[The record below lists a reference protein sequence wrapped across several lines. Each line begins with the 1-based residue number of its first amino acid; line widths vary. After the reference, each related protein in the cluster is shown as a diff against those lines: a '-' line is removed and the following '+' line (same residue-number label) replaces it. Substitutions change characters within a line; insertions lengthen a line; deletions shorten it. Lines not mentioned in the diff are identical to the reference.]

1 MRICLL
7 VVYLLHQ
14 TKQTMKN
21 TNITQLEINVLRMVA
36 NSQIEDGFSE
46 YDYVSS
52 SQEKGI
58 LGSLVKK
65 GLVYDARESESGDDF
80 MYCLTDEGFTACSE
94 LSISTSHIITF
105 NC

>member
-1 MRICLL
+1 M
-7 VVYLLHQ
+7 
-14 TKQTMKN
+14 TN
-21 TNITQLEINVLRMVA
+21 TNITELEVNVLRMVA

-65 GLVYDARESESGDDF
+65 GLVHDAREHEDGDDF
-80 MYCLTDEGFTACSE
+80 MYCLTDEGFKACEE
-94 LSISTSHIITF
+94 LGISTSHIIMF
-105 NC
+105 E